1 MSGVMIGSE
10 LGMATTGP
18 IRRSVVIIDPAG
30 LHIRP
35 AVAFAKN
42 AAKCRSAITVWNGE
56 KRADGKSAQDL
67 ILLFAMSGTELTVE
81 IDGEDAHTAIEPLL
95 AILATPGYED

>member
-1 MSGVMIGSE
+1 MSVVMTGSE

-18 IRRSVVIIDPAG
+18 IRRTVVIVDPAG

-42 AAKCRSAITVWNGE
+42 AGKCRSAITVWNGE

-67 ILLFAMSGTELTVE
+67 ILLFAMPGTEVVVE
-81 IDGEDAHTAIEPLL
+81 IDGDDAHTAIDPLL